1 MQRGQYSSVKYHL
14 NTKSFYELAEIFIQC
29 SKYHTKMM
37 QIPVYTQFWKSSLSK
52 RSIGIII
59 LLTAWVRHSFNT
71 AMVSVPFMVVPE
83 LRDRWQLLLGSA
95 PHLPTMEWLPP
106 IRPLSLVP
114 TMLVPPAALSSEP
127 YTESGTECSTEPGM
141 RPAEFP
147 MPNWPG
153 LLPYPC
159 QELFWTTANSY
170 Q

>member
-114 TMLVPPAALSSEP
+114 TMLVPPAALSAFLWALHRKWHRVLNWTRHEASWVP
-127 YTESGTECSTEPGM
+127 NAQLARPPTLSLSG
-141 RPAEFP
+141 AVL
-147 MPNWPG
+147 N
-153 LLPYPC
+153 
-159 QELFWTTANSY
+159 NSK
-170 Q
+170 